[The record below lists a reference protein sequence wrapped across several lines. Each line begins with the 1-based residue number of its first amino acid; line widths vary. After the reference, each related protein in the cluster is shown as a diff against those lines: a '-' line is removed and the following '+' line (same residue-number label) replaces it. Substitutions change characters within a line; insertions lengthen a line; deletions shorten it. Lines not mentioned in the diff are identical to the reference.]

1 MPRQVSIQDDVIL
14 CAAREVFL
22 ERGWDATTS
31 EIAAK
36 AGVSHGIIFKR
47 FKTKQALFQSAMRE
61 QGDWGQ
67 PIPALL
73 KSSLGRKDVETTLV
87 ELGILFVEKFLVI
100 IPTLMMAWSN
110 KPESPSEAP
119 EAITTGKERAARA
132 LQAVKTIAAYL
143 QAEHRLGRTGDSD
156 FEVIAQAFV
165 GALWHHAFLQVM
177 LGDGQSAPAKERPY
191 VKRLVKAIWSGIGP
205 DRNAGNA
212 RNMGSAVSEREP
224 PRKAKPVRRTAR

>member
-14 CAAREVFL
+14 RAAREVFL
-22 ERGWDATTS
+22 EKGWDATTS

-47 FKTKQALFQSAMRE
+47 FKTKQALFQSAMQE
-61 QGDWGQ
+61 QSDWGQ
-67 PIPALL
+67 TIPALL
-73 KSSLGRKDVETTLV
+73 KSSLGRKDVANTLV
-87 ELGILFVEKFLVI
+87 ELGTLFVEKFLVI

-110 KPESPSEAP
+110 KPENPSEAR

-132 LQAVKTIAAYL
+132 LQAGKTIAAYL
-143 QAEHRLGRTGDSD
+143 QAEHRLGRIRDTD

-177 LGDGQSAPAKERPY
+177 LSDGQSAPAKERPY

-205 DRNAGNA
+205 GGNTGNA
-212 RNMGSAVSEREP
+212 RNIGNALSRPEP
-224 PRKAKPVRRTAR
+224 PRKAKPVPRTAR

>member
-1 MPRQVSIQDDVIL
+1 MQ
-14 CAAREVFL
+14 E
-22 ERGWDATTS
+22 
-31 EIAAK
+31 
-36 AGVSHGIIFKR
+36 
-47 FKTKQALFQSAMRE
+47 QS
-61 QGDWGQ
+61 DWGQ

-110 KPESPSEAP
+110 KSENPSEAP
-119 EAITTGKERAARA
+119 EAITIGKERAARA

-143 QAEHRLGRTGDSD
+143 QAEHRLGRIRDTD

-205 DRNAGNA
+205 GGNAGSA
-212 RNMGSAVSEREP
+212 RNMGSAVSEQEP